1 MIYQNISKDQI
12 VKTVSTILFT
22 IDPIDLRV
30 HGVKDDEYLPEAKA
44 LVDILDKRVN
54 FIHFWKD
61 IHDVLLDYFEKKVGK
76 QLCKKISYEIAVA
89 LSSCSFIEE
98 LRKNPSLKNL
108 EDDFRLVIHDA
119 FVIKYDWPE
128 RMLINDEVYDHCEE
142 QDCEELLT
150 QFVNDNSVYYVFYFN
165 PSAFLGK
172 KYIKVINKNRA
183 NIEELS
189 KDKKVQMIVDNKAL
203 IYKADNV
210 NLKE

>member
-150 QFVNDNSVYYVFYFN
+150 QFVNDNSV
-165 PSAFLGK
+165 P
-172 KYIKVINKNRA
+172 
-183 NIEELS
+183 LS
-189 KDKKVQMIVDNKAL
+189 
-203 IYKADNV
+203 
-210 NLKE
+210 

>member
-12 VKTVSTILFT
+12 VKTISTILFT

-150 QFVNDNSVYYVFYFN
+150 QFVNDNSDYYVFYFN

>member
-1 MIYQNISKDQI
+1 MIFQNISKDQI
-12 VKTVSTILFT
+12 VKTISTILFT

-150 QFVNDNSVYYVFYFN
+150 QFVNDNSDYYVFYFN

>member
-150 QFVNDNSVYYVFYFN
+150 QFVNDNSDYYVFYFN

>member
-1 MIYQNISKDQI
+1 MIYQSISKDQI

-165 PSAFLGK
+165 PSAFFRK